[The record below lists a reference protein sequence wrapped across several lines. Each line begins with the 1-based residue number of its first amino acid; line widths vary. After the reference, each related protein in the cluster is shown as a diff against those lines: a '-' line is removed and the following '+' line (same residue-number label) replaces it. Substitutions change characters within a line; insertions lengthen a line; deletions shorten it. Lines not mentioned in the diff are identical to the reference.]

1 MTGPRPDRIL
11 LDRPMTGP
19 FRHQMGTQIV
29 LGDRPLEI
37 TLRRAWEAVS
47 LSERLDFANI
57 LAGLAWERTWGGSDD
72 GRSGSADGSADAT
85 SVGGGGGEGGD
96 RGAADEV

>member
-1 MTGPRPDRIL
+1 
-11 LDRPMTGP
+11 MTGP